1 MVLVKE
7 VGPSHTPLVHTVVV
21 QAHLTQE
28 VVVVLVPLVLVLVL
42 DPLELLELEPLELE
56 PLELEPLELLE
67 LLEPLLLAVPPKTQG
82 ATVQMQPLVV
92 LQEHVPVALAQ
103 LHDLLATAQLLLRLL
118 ASAMNEPLIPL
129 TCRSSTVTRSPR
141 ALMYWNKLTLSNTYT
156 CLLHFI

>member
-1 MVLVKE
+1 
-7 VGPSHTPLVHTVVV
+7 VHTVVV
-21 QAHLTQE
+21 QAQLTQ
-28 VVVVLVPLVLVLVL
+28 VVVVVWVPLVLVLVL
-42 DPLELLELEPLELE
+42 DPLELLELE

-82 ATVQMQPLVV
+82 ATVQVQPLVV

-103 LHDLLATAQLLLRLL
+103 LHDLLATAQLLLRLV

-141 ALMYWNKLTLSNTYT
+141 ALM
-156 CLLHFI
+156 FINDRP

>member
-1 MVLVKE
+1 
-7 VGPSHTPLVHTVVV
+7 
-21 QAHLTQE
+21 
-28 VVVVLVPLVLVLVL
+28 VL

-56 PLELEPLELLE
+56 PLE

-82 ATVQMQPLVV
+82 ATVQVQPLVV

-103 LHDLLATAQLLLRLL
+103 LHDLLATAQLLLRLV

-141 ALMYWNKLTLSNTYT
+141 ALM
-156 CLLHFI
+156 FINDRP